1 MTGDEIRALLSFP
14 PLTHLGRIIED
25 APAHLDPLLPLPR
38 RQILLRLRLRDV
50 VQTEVVRPRR
60 RALVGPGLDGELDVP
75 LDRQPPL
82 EDGIHP
88 AVRGGHLPDGG
99 GGAEHT
105 IVLFGGM
112 EGSLSASVPA
122 AYRPRSVRRDDVGV
136 VDDIV
141 FLVRLRPY
149 RTIRLAVGEFC

>member
-1 MTGDEIRALLSFP
+1 MPSLPSPPPAPLSFP

-50 VQTEVVRPRR
+50 VQAEVVRPRR

-105 IVLFGGM
+105 
-112 EGSLSASVPA
+112 
-122 AYRPRSVRRDDVGV
+122 YRPFWREGWRVLSLLRCRPPIALAPSAEMMLLLLMILLYV
-136 VDDIV
+136 VW
-141 FLVRLRPY
+141 
-149 RTIRLAVGEFC
+149 